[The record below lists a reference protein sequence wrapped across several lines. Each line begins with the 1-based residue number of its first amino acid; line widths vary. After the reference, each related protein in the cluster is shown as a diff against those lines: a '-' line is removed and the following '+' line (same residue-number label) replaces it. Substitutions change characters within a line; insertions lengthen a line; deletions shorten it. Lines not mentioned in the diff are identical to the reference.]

1 MSFDILYAGSFVLG
15 LIFGSFANVLI
26 LRIPE
31 EKSIVPRSR
40 CPKCERP
47 IAWYDNVPVF
57 SWLMLKGKCRSCG
70 ARISLMYPLVE
81 LACGLLFF
89 VVAYRFGFSF
99 ITIELI
105 VFSYMA
111 FVAACIDV
119 KHMILPDTFT
129 LGGCAIGL
137 IGAAINPERSFY
149 DALAGFL
156 IGGVFFFMIAYVGYL
171 IYKQEVLGGGDIK
184 LLAWIGAVLGA
195 FSIPYTIAISGI
207 FGALFGVARVLIL
220 RKSLRDPIP
229 YGPFLVAAAFSYF
242 LFDFPTMVQW
252 LFSLPLYM

>member
-1 MSFDILYAGSFVLG
+1 MRAS
-15 LIFGSFANVLI
+15 
-26 LRIPE
+26 
-31 EKSIVPRSR
+31 
-40 CPKCERP
+40 
-47 IAWYDNVPVF
+47 
-57 SWLMLKGKCRSCG
+57 
-70 ARISLMYPLVE
+70 
-81 LACGLLFF
+81 FF
-89 VVAYRFGFSF
+89 VVAYRFGFAF

-111 FVAACIDV
+111 FVAACVDV

-137 IGAAINPERSFY
+137 VGPPSTPNV
-149 DALAGFL
+149 
-156 IGGVFFFMIAYVGYL
+156 VFTMRWRASSSAFFHDPYVGYL

-195 FSIPYTIAISGI
+195 FHSYTIAISGI

-229 YGPFLVAAAFSYF
+229 GPF
-242 LFDFPTMVQW
+242 W
-252 LFSLPLYM
+252 LWRRSAIFV